1 MMSVENS
8 SDTESMEDVPVEDYF
23 DDIRNSTNARG
34 RKMGSG
40 LFDLAKVPF
49 LVGIGALVLIIMM
62 VFIFSGKGEP
72 TKEDSFQDLEKRMV
86 ILEDR
91 IVKMGKELEDILKL
105 ERQNKRIDVFM
116 DRYAR
121 LEADLSLKVDLL
133 EKKLDKIQRAKKEV
147 KKVKPKTL
155 TKKQKKSAGSTEK
168 SAKKINNTY
177 HQVRA
182 GETLYSIS
190 RQYGIAV
197 NKLKALNRS
206 ITGDS
211 IYPGQKLRVAK

>member
-1 MMSVENS
+1 MSVENS
-8 SDTESMEDVPVEDYF
+8 SDTDAMEDVPVEDYF
-23 DDIRNSTNARG
+23 DDIRHSANAGG

-49 LVGIGALVLIIMM
+49 LVGIGALILIVLM

-72 TKEDSFQDLEKRMV
+72 TKEESTQDLEKRVV
-86 ILEDR
+86 ILEER
-91 IVKMGKELEDILKL
+91 IAKMGKELEDILKL
-105 ERQNKRIDVFM
+105 EKQNKRIDVFM

-133 EKKLDKIQRAKKEV
+133 EKKLNKIQGTKKEV

-155 TKKQKKSAGSTEK
+155 AKKQTQSGGT
-168 SAKKINNTY
+168 AKTPGKIKETY

-190 RQYGIAV
+190 KKYGV
-197 NKLKALNRS
+197 SVTKLRERNRS
-206 ITGDS
+206 LTGNS
-211 IYPGQKLRVAK
+211 IYPGQKLLIAK

>member
-1 MMSVENS
+1 MSVENS
-8 SDTESMEDVPVEDYF
+8 SDTEAMEDVPVEDYF
-23 DDIRNSTNARG
+23 DDIRHSSNAGG

-49 LVGIGALVLIIMM
+49 LVGIGALILIVLM
-62 VFIFSGKGEP
+62 VFIFSGKGDP
-72 TKEDSFQDLEKRMV
+72 TKEDSTQDLAKRIV
-86 ILEDR
+86 ILEER
-91 IVKMGKELEDILKL
+91 IAKMGKEVEDIIKL

-133 EKKLDKIQRAKKEV
+133 EKKLNKVQGTKKEV

-155 TKKQKKSAGSTEK
+155 AKKQTQSRGT
-168 SAKKINNTY
+168 AKKPGKIKKTF
-177 HQVRA
+177 HQVSA

-197 NKLKALNRS
+197 NKLRELNRG

-211 IYPGQKLRVAK
+211 IYPGQKLRIAK

>member
-1 MMSVENS
+1 MSVENS
-8 SDTESMEDVPVEDYF
+8 SDTEAMEDVPVEDYF
-23 DDIRNSTNARG
+23 DDIRHSANAGG

-49 LVGIGALVLIIMM
+49 LVGIGALILIVLM
-62 VFIFSGKGEP
+62 VFIFSGKEES
-72 TKEDSFQDLEKRMV
+72 TKEDSTQDLEKRMV
-86 ILEDR
+86 ILEEK
-91 IVKMGKELEDILKL
+91 IAKMGEEVEDIIKL

-133 EKKLDKIQRAKKEV
+133 EKKLNKVQSTKKEV

-155 TKKQKKSAGSTEK
+155 AKKQTQSSGM
-168 SAKKINNTY
+168 AKKPGKIKKTF
-177 HQVRA
+177 HQIRA

-190 RQYGIAV
+190 RQYGISV
-197 NKLKALNRS
+197 NKLRELNRG
-206 ITGDS
+206 ITSDS
-211 IYPGQKLRVAK
+211 IYPGQKLRIAK